1 MKQLH
6 FIIQAKGGVG
16 KSLLTYLFALT
27 QQNNSGSLF
36 VDVDSSTETST
47 RQLHFLGDSRTESL
61 SLLNDKEVLVRDNLI
76 SYLESLAESPF
87 ETIYFDF
94 GAPESEQ
101 LPALLE
107 RDVPFLEFLDEL
119 GCEAHFH
126 IVVGGG
132 GAYAPSVA
140 YLQKILKALQ
150 EQFKVTVWKSITTFN
165 NFPVLAEELQH
176 NCQVMNLTLKGFG
189 DFEPSSNLG
198 GQILDGI
205 RKGYK
210 LEEYQTGAR
219 LRLKKELNVFNHE

>member
-107 RDVPFLEFLDEL
+107 RDVPFLQFLDEL

-150 EQFKVTVWKSITTFN
+150 EQFEVTVWKSITTFN
-165 NFPVLAEELQH
+165 NFPVLAEELQR
-176 NCQVMNLTLKGFG
+176 NCQAMNLTLKDFG